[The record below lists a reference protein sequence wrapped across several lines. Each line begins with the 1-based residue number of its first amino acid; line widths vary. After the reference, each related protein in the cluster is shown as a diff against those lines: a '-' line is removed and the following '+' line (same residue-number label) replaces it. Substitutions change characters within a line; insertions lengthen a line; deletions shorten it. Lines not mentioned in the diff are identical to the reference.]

1 MHLFNTVIK
10 KPVQCAWVALGQS
23 YIKEK
28 IMKAQKLITALLLML
43 PGLSLAGSDTGQQI
57 PEPEIMALLAL
68 GGIAAAVIKFIG
80 KK

>member
-1 MHLFNTVIK
+1 
-10 KPVQCAWVALGQS
+10 
-23 YIKEK
+23 
-28 IMKAQKLITALLLML
+28 MKAQKLITAFLLML